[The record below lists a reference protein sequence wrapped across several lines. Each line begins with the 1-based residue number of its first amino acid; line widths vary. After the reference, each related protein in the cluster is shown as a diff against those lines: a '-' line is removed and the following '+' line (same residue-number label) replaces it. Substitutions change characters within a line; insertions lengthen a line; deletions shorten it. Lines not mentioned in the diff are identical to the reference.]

1 MIGRILGS
9 RYEITEKIAQGGMS
23 VVYKALDLNLN
34 RYDAVKVLKEEF
46 STDKETLERFK
57 QEANAVAFLSH
68 PNIVNIFNVGSEG
81 NIHYIVMEY
90 VKGKTLKEVIRDQG
104 SLSNEEILNYSYQ
117 IARALE
123 SAHNSNIIHRD
134 IKPQN
139 IIVTKDDLVKVTDF
153 GIAKHS
159 DSATITNSGK
169 IIGSAHYFS
178 PEQARGNMTDRRSDI
193 YSLGIVMYEMATGK
207 VPFDAES
214 PITIALKH
222 MQEALPSP
230 RKENINISVGLEKVI
245 LKATAKNPIE
255 RYQRI
260 EDMMMDLRTLM
271 NGERIEA
278 VSSFNSDNTQ
288 VMGAVVPERNTMK
301 NDIFDDEKPSN
312 SKKKGLIIGL
322 AMILVVVAG
331 ALIGDAV
338 FSRSNGNPT
347 DIVEEEEVAI
357 PELVGLTKDE
367 AEAALEALGLVLE
380 IQSTETSDLPV
391 DTVLRSIPEMGTMVK
406 KGVSIAVIL
415 SAGEEKLFVP
425 DITGSTLEGAE
436 IVLGN
441 NGFILGTVNEAYNES
456 VPLGE
461 IISQDPMVNAS
472 MPKGSAINVLV
483 SKGPEIVLSDIPN
496 LVGKTEREAQA
507 LLEARGL
514 VIDTV
519 TKVPTGKEDQSGRVV
534 EQSIPEGTEVKEGT
548 KINITVYEYT
558 EVTIPSNLIGKT
570 ASEVVAALKALNL
583 KPELADGTQNGDI
596 VVEVSPSSGNVVG
609 YGSVVSVYGE
619 PDKVEV
625 KVPQLVGLT
634 SKEAKDKLASV
645 GLKYAE
651 SKEASEIKKDTVLRS
666 NPEAE
671 AILEQG
677 DTVTV
682 VLSTGP
688 ETP

>member
-1 MIGRILGS
+1 MIGKILGK

-46 STDKETLERFK
+46 TSNKEILERFK

-68 PNIVNIFNVGSEG
+68 PNIVNIYNVGSEG

-90 VKGKTLKEVIRDQG
+90 VKGQTLKEIIRDRG
-104 SLSNEEILNYSYQ
+104 MLSNEETLNYSYQ

-139 IIVTKDDLVKVTDF
+139 IIITKDDLVKVTDF

-193 YSLGIVMYEMATGK
+193 YSLGIVMYEMSTGR

-222 MQEALPSP
+222 MQEPLPSP
-230 RKENINISVGLEKVI
+230 RLVNTRISDGLERVI
-245 LKATAKNPIE
+245 LKATAKNPID

-260 EDMMMDLRTLM
+260 EDMMVDLRTLM
-271 NGERIEA
+271 NGERIDT
-278 VSSFNSDNTQ
+278 SKTIDQGNTQ
-288 VMGAVVPERNTMK
+288 IMGAVVPERMNMK
-301 NDIFDDEKPSN
+301 DDIFDEEKPSN

-322 AMILVVVAG
+322 AMILVVAAG

-338 FSRSNGNPT
+338 FSKMNNDNPPV
-347 DIVEEEEVAI
+347 VEENEVAV
-357 PELVGLTKDE
+357 PNLVGMSKEE
-367 AEAALEALGLVLE
+367 AEAELEKLGLVLE
-380 IQSTETSDLPV
+380 VQSTETSTEPV
-391 DTVLRSIPEMGTMVK
+391 DTVLRTVPQEGVMLK
-406 KGVSIAVIL
+406 KGVSVAVIL

-425 DITGSTLEGAE
+425 DITGSTLEAAE

-441 NGFILGTVNEAYNES
+441 NGFILGTVNEGFSDTIPE
-456 VPLGE
+456 GE

-472 MPKGSAINVLV
+472 MPKGSAVNVLV
-483 SKGPEIVLSDIPN
+483 SKGPEILLSDVPA

-507 LLEARGL
+507 LLESRGL
-514 VIDTV
+514 LLGTV
-519 TKVPTGKEDQSGRVV
+519 NKVPTGDEAQNGRIV
-534 EQSIPEGTEVKEGT
+534 EQSIPEETEVKQGS
-548 KINITVYEYT
+548 KINVTVYEYT
-558 EVTIPSNLIGKT
+558 EVTIPSNLIGKK
-570 ASEVVAALKALNL
+570 AGDVVNALKALGLNAVY
-583 KPELADGTQNGDI
+583 ESGTESGDI
-596 VVEVSPSSGNVVG
+596 VVEITPGGGSKVG
-609 YGSVVSVYGE
+609 VGSTVQVLGE
-619 PDKVEV
+619 P
-625 KVPQLVGLT
+625 
-634 SKEAKDKLASV
+634 
-645 GLKYAE
+645 
-651 SKEASEIKKDTVLRS
+651 
-666 NPEAE
+666 
-671 AILEQG
+671 EQPDPVDPG
-677 DTVTV
+677 EPV
-682 VLSTGP
+682 

>member
-46 STDKETLERFK
+46 STNKDILERFK

-90 VKGKTLKEVIRDQG
+90 VKGKTLKEIIREQG
-104 SLSNEEILNYSYQ
+104 GLSNEEILNYSYQ

-134 IKPQN
+134 IKPHN

-193 YSLGIVMYEMATGK
+193 YSLGIVMYEMATGE

-222 MQEALPSP
+222 MQEPLPSP
-230 RKENINISVGLEKVI
+230 RKLNPGISEGLEKVI

-260 EDMMMDLRTLM
+260 EDMMMDLRALM
-271 NGERIEA
+271 NGERLEP
-278 VSSFNSDNTQ
+278 VSSTSNTENTQ
-288 VMGAVVPERNTMK
+288 VMGAVVPERIAMK

-338 FSRSNGNPT
+338 FSRSNGEPSEL
-347 DIVEEEEVAI
+347 VEEEEVAV
-357 PELVGLTKDE
+357 PELVGMTSAE
-367 AEAALEALGLVLE
+367 AEAALEALGLIYE
-380 IQSTETSDLPV
+380 IQSTETSDQPV
-391 DTVLRSIPEMGTMVK
+391 DTVLRSVPERDTMVK
-406 KGVSIAVIL
+406 KGVTVSVIL

-425 DITGSTLEGAE
+425 DITGSTVEGAE

-441 NGFILGTVNEAYNES
+441 NGFILGAVNEDYS
-456 VPLGE
+456 DTVPQGE

-472 MPKGSAINVLV
+472 MPKGSAVNVLV
-483 SKGPEIVLSDIPN
+483 SRGPEIVLSNVPD

-507 LLEARGL
+507 LLEAIGL
-514 VIDTV
+514 TIGTV
-519 TKVPTGKEDQSGRVV
+519 TKQPTGSEEQSGRVV
-534 EQSIPEGTEVKEGT
+534 EQSIPKETEVKEGT
-548 KINITVYEYT
+548 KINVTVYEYT
-558 EVTIPSNLIGKT
+558 EVTIPSNLIGKN
-570 ASEVVAALKALNL
+570 AGEVANILRGLNL
-583 KPELADGTQNGDI
+583 KPELVDGTQNGDI
-596 VVEVSPSSGNVVG
+596 VVDVSPSSGSTVG
-609 YGSVVSVYGE
+609 YGSVVRVLGE
-619 PDKVEV
+619 PE
-625 KVPQLVGLT
+625 
-634 SKEAKDKLASV
+634 
-645 GLKYAE
+645 
-651 SKEASEIKKDTVLRS
+651 
-666 NPEAE
+666 PEPEPDPDPVDEEPDEPA
-671 AILEQG
+671 
-677 DTVTV
+677 
-682 VLSTGP
+682 

>member
-46 STDKETLERFK
+46 STNKDILERFK

-90 VKGKTLKEVIRDQG
+90 VKGKTLKEIIREQG
-104 SLSNEEILNYSYQ
+104 SLSNEGILNYSYQ

-134 IKPQN
+134 IKPHN

-222 MQEALPSP
+222 MQEPLPSP
-230 RKENINISVGLEKVI
+230 KKDNPEISDGLEKVI
-245 LKATAKNPIE
+245 LKATAKNPID

-271 NGERIEA
+271 NGERLER
-278 VSSFNSDNTQ
+278 VSSDNTENTQ
-288 VMGAVVPERNTMK
+288 VMGAVVPERIAMK
-301 NDIFDDEKPSN
+301 NDIYDDEKPSN

-338 FSRSNGNPT
+338 FSRSNDDPSV
-347 DIVEEEEVAI
+347 IAEEEEVAV
-357 PELVGLTKDE
+357 PDLVGMTSAE
-367 AEAALEALGLVLE
+367 AEAELEALGLVYE
-380 IQSTETSDLPV
+380 VQSTETSDQPV
-391 DTVLRSIPEMGTMVK
+391 DTVLRSIPEMDTMVK
-406 KGVSIAVIL
+406 KGVTISVIL

-441 NGFILGTVNEAYNES
+441 NGFILGTVNEDYS
-456 VPLGE
+456 DTVPQGE
-461 IISQDPMVNAS
+461 IISQDPMVNMS
-472 MPKGSAINVLV
+472 MPKGSAVNVLV
-483 SKGPEIVLSDIPN
+483 SRGPEIVLSNVPD

-507 LLEARGL
+507 LLEAIGL
-514 VIDTV
+514 TIGTV
-519 TKVPTGKEDQSGRVV
+519 TKQPTGSEEQSGRVV
-534 EQSIPEGTEVKEGT
+534 EQSIPKETEVKEGT
-548 KINITVYEYT
+548 KVNITVYEYT

-570 ASEVVAALKALNL
+570 AGEVMNILRGLNL
-583 KPELADGTQNGDI
+583 KPELVDGTQNGDI
-596 VVEVSPSSGNVVG
+596 VVEVTPSGGNTVG
-609 YGSVVSVYGE
+609 YGTTVSVLGE
-619 PDKVEV
+619 PEQEEPVE
-625 KVPQLVGLT
+625 
-634 SKEAKDKLASV
+634 E
-645 GLKYAE
+645 
-651 SKEASEIKKDTVLRS
+651 
-666 NPEAE
+666 PEE
-671 AILEQG
+671 PEEP
-677 DTVTV
+677 V
-682 VLSTGP
+682 
-688 ETP
+688 ETPAP

>member
-46 STDKETLERFK
+46 STDKDILERFK

-90 VKGKTLKEVIRDQG
+90 VKGQTLKEIIRDQG
-104 SLSNEEILNYSYQ
+104 SLHNDVILNYSYQ

-134 IKPQN
+134 IKPHN
-139 IIVTKDDLVKVTDF
+139 IIVTKDELVKVTDF

-214 PITIALKH
+214 PITIALMH
-222 MQEALPSP
+222 MQEPLPSP
-230 RKENINISVGLEKVI
+230 KKDNPKISDGLERVI

-260 EDMMMDLRTLM
+260 EDMMADLRTLM
-271 NGERIEA
+271 SGDKIVPA
-278 VSSFNSDNTQ
+278 SSNNTENTQ
-288 VMGAVVPERNTMK
+288 VMGAVVPEKTDLK
-301 NDIFDDEKPSN
+301 DDVFDDEKPSDN
-312 SKKKGLIIGL
+312 KKKGLIIGL

-331 ALIGDAV
+331 VLIGNAV
-338 FSRSNGNPT
+338 FGGSNKNPS
-347 DIVEEEEVAI
+347 DVVAEEEVSV
-357 PELVGLTKDE
+357 PELVGMTSDE
-367 AEAALEALGLVLE
+367 AKAALEALELVYE
-380 IQSTETSDLPV
+380 IQSTETSDKPV
-391 DTVLRSIPEMGTMVK
+391 DTVLRSIPEMGTPVK
-406 KGVSIAVIL
+406 KGGTVAVIL
-415 SAGEEKLFVP
+415 SAGEEQLFVP
-425 DITGSTLEGAE
+425 DITGSTVEGAE

-441 NGFILGTVNEAYNES
+441 NGFILGTVTEGYS
-456 VPLGE
+456 DTIPQGE

-472 MPKGSAINVLV
+472 MPKGSAVNVLV
-483 SKGPEIVLSDIPN
+483 SRGPEIVLSNVPD

-507 LLEARGL
+507 LLEAVGL
-514 VIDTV
+514 SIGTV
-519 TKVPTGKEDQSGRVV
+519 SKEPTGKEEQSGRIVV
-534 EQSIPEGTEVKEGT
+534 QSIPKETEVKEGT
-548 KINITVYEYT
+548 KINVTVYEYT
-558 EVTIPSNLIGKT
+558 EVTIPSNLKGKT
-570 ASEVVAALKALNL
+570 AEEAANILRGLNL
-583 KPELADGTQNGDI
+583 KPELLDGTQNTDR
-596 VVEVSPSSGNVVG
+596 VVQISPSGGSTVG
-609 YGSVVSVYGE
+609 YGSTVGILGE
-619 PDKVEV
+619 PE
-625 KVPQLVGLT
+625 
-634 SKEAKDKLASV
+634 
-645 GLKYAE
+645 
-651 SKEASEIKKDTVLRS
+651 
-666 NPEAE
+666 PEPE
-671 AILEQG
+671 PEPDPIEPEP
-677 DTVTV
+677 DPDPV
-682 VLSTGP
+682 
-688 ETP
+688 ETPTP